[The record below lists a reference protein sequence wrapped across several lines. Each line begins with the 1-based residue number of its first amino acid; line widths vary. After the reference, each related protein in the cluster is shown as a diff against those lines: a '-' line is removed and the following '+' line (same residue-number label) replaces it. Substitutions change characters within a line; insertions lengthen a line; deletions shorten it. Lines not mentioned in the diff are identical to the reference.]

1 MIRCGVLVAALVF
14 VGCTENN
21 LGVRNTVPT
30 VSITSHFEGD
40 QIVRIEEKPAEPD
53 SNFAVTG
60 LYLYDPRVFEII
72 SKLEPSRRG
81 ELEITDVNNAYLE
94 TDSLEWSILD
104 GWWTDA
110 GTFDTLRKA
119 QNLVALGGANKTEG
133 PFRGDEILET

>member
-1 MIRCGVLVAALVF
+1 MILLKEVPDPERFGVPV
-14 VGCTENN
+14 
-21 LGVRNTVPT
+21 
-30 VSITSHFEGD
+30 FEGD

-133 PFRGDEILET
+133 SLLGDKVLDD